1 MARLEALHGETG
13 WPYRALCGVTG
24 PPYSTLM
31 RWRMRVRL
39 KEPPI
44 KVPGPKKVLPP
55 DWEALRREIG
65 LLEHGR
71 KRTAGTEALWRRH
84 GDRISRRAFREE
96 VRKQRLEEH
105 RRRAAAMRR
114 IEWRVPG
121 AVWSMDDTGSKR
133 RGYVHQ
139 VQDLASRYKF
149 QPPAGNALPHGEE
162 VAENLE
168 RLFERHGA
176 PLVIKRDNGGNL
188 NHGAVDAL
196 LDRYMVIPLNSPP
209 YWPGYN
215 GGIERA
221 QRELAE
227 ETRRMRDQGSMP
239 MLGRGQHARLSVERL
254 NHRRRPCLRGRT
266 SCEVFCT
273 GREGMKRYNKRRRRE
288 AMEAIDSLFLK
299 ELDQVRGMSRRTVDA
314 AWRRAVENWLLSEGI
329 IVVSQPK
336 SITHLSV
343 KAVSL

>member
-1 MARLEALHGETG
+1 M
-13 WPYRALCGVTG
+13 
-24 PPYSTLM
+24 
-31 RWRMRVRL
+31 RL

-44 KVPGPKKVLPP
+44 KVPGPKKVIPP
-55 DWEALRREIG
+55 DWKALWRDVGDLR
-65 LLEHGR
+65 HGR
-71 KRTAGTEALWRRH
+71 KRTAGAEALWWRH

-96 VRKQRLEEH
+96 VRRRRLEEH
-105 RRRAAAMRR
+105 RMRAAAMRR

-121 AVWSMDDTGSKR
+121 AVWSLDDTGSKR

-149 QPPAGNALPHGEE
+149 PPPAGNEMPHGEE
-162 VAENLE
+162 VAGNLE

-196 LDRYMVIPLNSPP
+196 LDRYLVIPLNSPP

-227 ETRRMRDQGSMP
+227 ETRLMEGQGSATD
-239 MLGRGQHARLSVERL
+239 LGHGQHARLSVERL
-254 NHRRRPCLRGRT
+254 NHRRRPCLGGRT

-273 GREGMKRYNKRRRRE
+273 GREGMRKYNRRRRRE
-288 AMEAIDSLFLK
+288 AMEAIEALFLK
-299 ELDQVRGMSRRTVDA
+299 ELDQVRRMSRRTVDA

-329 IVVSQPK
+329 ITVKNPK
-336 SITHLSV
+336 SVTPLSV
-343 KAVSL
+343 KAVS

>member
-1 MARLEALHGETG
+1 M
-13 WPYRALCGVTG
+13 
-24 PPYSTLM
+24 
-31 RWRMRVRL
+31 
-39 KEPPI
+39 
-44 KVPGPKKVLPP
+44 PGPKKVIPP
-55 DWEALRREIG
+55 DWKALWRDVGDLR
-65 LLEHGR
+65 HGR
-71 KRTAGTEALWRRH
+71 KRTAGAEALWWRH

-96 VRKQRLEEH
+96 VRRRRLEEH
-105 RRRAAAMRR
+105 RMRAAAMRR

-121 AVWSMDDTGSKR
+121 AVWSLDDTGSKR

-149 QPPAGNALPHGEE
+149 PPPAGNEMPHGEE
-162 VAENLE
+162 VAGNLE

-196 LDRYMVIPLNSPP
+196 LDRYLVIPLNSPP

-227 ETRRMRDQGSMP
+227 ETRLMEGQGSATD
-239 MLGRGQHARLSVERL
+239 LGHGQHARLSVERL
-254 NHRRRPCLRGRT
+254 NHRRRPCLGGRT

-273 GREGMKRYNKRRRRE
+273 GREGMRKYNRRRRRE
-288 AMEAIDSLFLK
+288 AMEAIEALFLK
-299 ELDQVRGMSRRTVDA
+299 ELDQVRRMSRRTVDA

-329 IVVSQPK
+329 ITVKNPK
-336 SITHLSV
+336 SVTPLSV
-343 KAVSL
+343 KAVS

>member
-1 MARLEALHGETG
+1 VL
-13 WPYRALCGVTG
+13 TG

-44 KVPGPKKVLPP
+44 RVPGPKKVLPL
-55 DWEALRREIG
+55 DWEALWREIG

-71 KRTAGTEALWRRH
+71 RRTEGTEALWRRH
-84 GDRISRRAFREE
+84 GDCISRREFQEA

-105 RRRAAAMRR
+105 RRKAAAMGR

-121 AVWSMDDTGSKR
+121 AVWSLDDTGSRR
-133 RGYVHQ
+133 RGFVHQ

-149 QPPAGNALPHGEE
+149 PPPAGDAMPHGEE

-176 PLVIKRDNGGNL
+176 PLVVKRDNGGNL

-196 LDRYMVIPLNSPP
+196 LDRYLVIPLNSPP

-227 ETRRMRDQGSMP
+227 ETRLMRDQGP
-239 MLGRGQHARLSVERL
+239 ATDLGHGQRARLSVESL

-273 GREGMKRYNKRRRRE
+273 GREEMGLYNKRRRRE
-288 AMEAIDSLFLK
+288 AIDTVIAMFGARLESLPRFT
-299 ELDQVRGMSRRTVDA
+299 RRTIDA
-314 AWRRAVENWLLSEGI
+314 AWRHSVETWLLSEGI
-329 IVVSQPK
+329 ITIKNPNSV
-336 SITHLSV
+336 THLSV
-343 KAVSL
+343 KAVS